1 MALILQW
8 VQRVL
13 NEEEYNMKN
22 IAAKLVKIMADCAYV
37 QKNGL
42 NDFHHYRFATASDV
56 LEKVNAS
63 LVKNNVASVV
73 VSELTDMVDTT
84 NQSGKIEHLATVKTS
99 LTLID
104 CDSGESLTLIGL
116 GSGADVGDKAIMKAQ
131 TASLK
136 YAYLMSL
143 AIATGDDPEADSQT
157 DVRNAVPI
165 VTQVNK
171 SHIQDAG
178 EPVCSDCGAKLSR
191 GVLKVSVSKYGK
203 PLCMRCQKAQAA

>member
-1 MALILQW
+1 
-8 VQRVL
+8 
-13 NEEEYNMKN
+13 MKN

-157 DVRNAVPI
+157 DVRNAVPT

-171 SHIQDAG
+171 SNIQDAG
-178 EPVCSDCGAKLSR
+178 EPVCSDCGARLSR

-203 PLCMRCQKAQAA
+203 PLCMKCQKAQAA

>member
-1 MALILQW
+1 
-8 VQRVL
+8 
-13 NEEEYNMKN
+13 MKN
-22 IAAKLVKIMADCAYV
+22 IAAKVVKIMSDCAYV

-73 VSELTDMVDTT
+73 VSELIDMVDTT
-84 NQSGKIEHLATVKTS
+84 NQSGKIEHLATVKTN

-104 CDSGESLTLIGL
+104 CDSGESLTLVGL

-157 DVRNAVPI
+157 DVRNAVPT

-171 SHIQDAG
+171 SNIQDAG

-191 GVLKVSVSKYGK
+191 GVLKVSVSKYGE
-203 PLCMRCQKAQAA
+203 PLCMKCQKAHAA

>member
-1 MALILQW
+1 
-8 VQRVL
+8 VL

-104 CDSGESLTLIGL
+104 CDSGESLKLVGL

-157 DVRNAVPI
+157 DVRNAVPT

-191 GVLKVSVSKYGK
+191 GVLKVSVSKYGE
-203 PLCMRCQKAQAA
+203 PLCMKCQKAHAA

>member
-1 MALILQW
+1 
-8 VQRVL
+8 
-13 NEEEYNMKN
+13 MKN

-104 CDSGESLTLIGL
+104 CDSGESLMLVGL

-157 DVRNAVPI
+157 DVRNAVPT

-171 SHIQDAG
+171 SNIQDAG
-178 EPVCSDCGAKLSR
+178 EPVCSDCGARLSR

-203 PLCMRCQKAQAA
+203 PLCMKCQKAQAA

>member
-1 MALILQW
+1 
-8 VQRVL
+8 
-13 NEEEYNMKN
+13 MKN
-22 IAAKLVKIMADCAYV
+22 IAAKVVKIMSDCAYV

-73 VSELTDMVDTT
+73 VSELIDMVDTT
-84 NQSGKIEHLATVKTS
+84 NQSGKIEHLATVKTN

-104 CDSGESLTLIGL
+104 CDSGESLTLVGL

-157 DVRNAVPI
+157 DVRNTVPT

-171 SHIQDAG
+171 GHIEDAG
-178 EPVCSDCGAKLSR
+178 EPVCSACGARLSR

>member
-1 MALILQW
+1 
-8 VQRVL
+8 
-13 NEEEYNMKN
+13 MKN

-73 VSELTDMVDTT
+73 VSELIDMVDTT
-84 NQSGKIEHLATVKTS
+84 NQSGKIEHLATVKTN

-104 CDSGESLTLIGL
+104 CDSGESLTLVGL

-157 DVRNAVPI
+157 DVRNAVPT

-171 SHIQDAG
+171 SSIQDAG

-191 GVLKVSVSKYGK
+191 GVLKVSVSKYGE
-203 PLCMRCQKAQAA
+203 PLCMKCQKAHAA

>member
-1 MALILQW
+1 
-8 VQRVL
+8 
-13 NEEEYNMKN
+13 MKN

-143 AIATGDDPEADSQT
+143 AIATGDDPEADLQT
-157 DVRNAVPI
+157 DVRNAVPT

-171 SHIQDAG
+171 SNIQDAG

-203 PLCMRCQKAQAA
+203 PLCMRCQKAHAA